1 MNQLRICIFFS
12 VFLLSGAGVLAQNPF
27 IRHYTSIDGLPT
39 NTIYQM
45 CQDSHK
51 FLWFTSDAG
60 VIKFDGSTFTS
71 YRKKDGLSSNDV
83 VRIKEDAQGRIWFFN
98 YNATVNYFYQ
108 DKIYNEGNAPFLKQ
122 LVGKGY
128 FLDFYTDL
136 QQNIHFYNYQRE
148 IFTLDPRNKVTKNLL
163 LKNYKIPNIRG
174 NEFDSRVCF
183 LSKNPAGEWI
193 IWTNAGIYS
202 QSASTG
208 AIQAIDS
215 SKMVRFVV
223 PGNHNSYYAILFRS
237 ENSIIKISANQKVEK
252 IPFDSNIL
260 AVKDILEDTEG
271 YLWIATLGKGVFCLK
286 NNKLIRYFEIRNA
299 HGLLQDHERNIWV
312 STQSDGIYEINHD
325 ILTQAH
331 YDRSLFNNSGINKLY
346 EFPGMGLGC
355 LSTNMVYLYS
365 ADKTFYKLNIP
376 KAVQQVDIIH
386 LFKNKTL
393 LLGEKSKNICLLE
406 NLKLNKAS
414 KAMTYDRAILD
425 AIQLKKIIDDRSG
438 LLTIMFDQNRI
449 LSTLSAKP
457 LFNVEYTEFNERIN
471 NAYFNA
477 RNELII
483 NARQNYIY
491 SKNSLKPYPALN
503 RFDGYVISSHLVIND
518 TTELLNIDGDSLF
531 LLVRGKFYNLTK
543 AFSSPIDLQVKQALY
558 KDSKL
563 YLSTLKEI
571 FVCYNPLNA
580 ISGKPV
586 SINQLNLGFNNIND
600 ISMDSSSLYVASDDG
615 LTVIPEKAMFA
626 QATPAPIPYI
636 RSITINNV
644 SYPLPA
650 REISLKGKNYIQISF
665 GCISYL
671 TSTKTY
677 SYKLEGAEKNW
688 TMGSGQ
694 ELDLFYRNLPPG
706 KYSFKLRVRTTSEW
720 SKPLVLDILIRPTLF
735 EYPAFWATVIV
746 VAGVLL
752 VLLIYR
758 IKTERM
764 KKTEIDHQLVLLEQ
778 KALQS
783 MMNPHFIFNS
793 LGSIQNYLLRNK
805 SNEAVIYLSEF
816 TRLIRQNLK
825 AVNTPMILLDDET
838 ERLKNYLDLEKI
850 RLDNKFDYSIKIDPV
865 LEEEMIYIPSMI
877 IQPIVENSIWHGIA
891 SLNEPGRI
899 EISFQSYTSKSLVIN
914 IRDNGIGIKKSME
927 YQSRNSGRPHLGMQ
941 INGKRLDLL
950 GKKYATQASINYS
963 ECLPGNPNPGTMAT
977 VIVPFT
983 YNISET

>member
-1 MNQLRICIFFS
+1 M
-12 VFLLSGAGVLAQNPF
+12 AQNPY
-27 IRHYTSIDGLPT
+27 IRHYTTLDGLPT

-83 VRIKEDAQGRIWFFN
+83 VRIKEDKQGRIWFFN

-108 DKIYNEGNAPFLKQ
+108 NKIYNDKNAPFLKL

-128 FLDFYTDL
+128 FLNFYTDT
-136 QQNIHFYNYQRE
+136 QKNIHFYNYQRE
-148 IFTLDPRNKVTKNLL
+148 VFTLDPNNKVSKNLL
-163 LKNYKIPNIRG
+163 LENYKIPNIRG

-183 LSKNPAGEWI
+183 LSKSPENKWI
-193 IWTNAGIYS
+193 IWTNAGVYS
-202 QSASTG
+202 QDMNNG
-208 AIQAIDS
+208 KVQALDTNL
-215 SKMVRFVV
+215 MTRFVV
-223 PGNHNSYYAILFRS
+223 PRQDNSYYAILFRS
-237 ENSIIKISANQKVEK
+237 ENSIIRISDNLKKEK
-252 IPFDSNIL
+252 IPFWGNVV
-260 AVKDILEDTEG
+260 AVKDILEDTDG
-271 YLWIATLGKGVFCLK
+271 YLWIAAFGEGVFCLK
-286 NNKLIRYFEIRNA
+286 NNKLIRYFDIKNA
-299 HGLLQDHERNIWV
+299 HGLLQDHEHNIWV

-325 ILTQAH
+325 ILNQAH
-331 YDRSLFNNSGINKLY
+331 YGRSIFNNSGINKLY

-355 LSTNMVYLYS
+355 LSNKMVYLYS
-365 ADKTFYKLNIP
+365 ADKSFYKLSIP
-376 KAVQQVDIIH
+376 KELQQVDIIH
-386 LFKNKTL
+386 LFKNNTL

-406 NLKLNKAS
+406 NIKLNNSGKS
-414 KAMTYDRAILD
+414 VTYDKAILD
-425 AIQLKKIIDDRSG
+425 NLQLKKIIDDRSG

-457 LFNVEYTEFNERIN
+457 LFNVEYAEFNERIN

-477 RNELII
+477 RNEFII
-483 NARQNYIY
+483 NARKNYIY
-491 SKNSLKPYPALN
+491 SKNSLKPYTALS

-543 AFSSPIDLQVKQALY
+543 ALSSPIDLQVKQALY

-580 ISGKPV
+580 VSGKPV
-586 SINQLNLGFNNIND
+586 SINQLNLGFNNVND
-600 ISMDSSSLYVASDDG
+600 ILLDSSSLYVASDDG
-615 LTVIPEKAMFA
+615 LTVIPENAMFA
-626 QATPAPIPYI
+626 QATPPPIPYI

-644 SYPLPA
+644 SYPLPT
-650 REISLKGKNYIQISF
+650 RSISLKGKNYIQISF

-671 TSTKTY
+671 TSAKTY
-677 SYKLEGAEKNW
+677 SYKLEGAEKDW
-688 TMGSGQ
+688 TMGSGE

-706 KYSFKLRVRTTSEW
+706 QYTFKLRVRTTSDW
-720 SKPLVLDILIRPTLF
+720 SEPLVLDILIKPTLF
-735 EYPAFWATVIV
+735 EYPGFWATLIV
-746 VAGVLL
+746 VAGILI

-758 IKTERM
+758 IKAERM

-838 ERLKNYLDLEKI
+838 ERLKNYLDLEKK
-850 RLDNKFDYSIKIDPV
+850 RLDNKFEYSIKIDPV
-865 LEEEMIYIPSMI
+865 LEEDMVYIPSMI

-899 EISFQSYTSKSLVIN
+899 EISFQTYTSKSLVIN
-914 IRDNGIGIKKSME
+914 IRDNGIGIRKSME

-941 INGKRLDLL
+941 INSKRLDLL
-950 GKKYATQASINYS
+950 SKKYGTQASIIYS
-963 ECLPGNPNPGTMAT
+963 ECLPGNPNPGTIAT

-983 YNISET
+983 YNVSET

>member
-1 MNQLRICIFFS
+1 MNQLRIYIFLS

-83 VRIKEDAQGRIWFFN
+83 VRIKEDEQGRIWFFN

-108 DKIYNEGNAPFLKQ
+108 DKIYNEENAPFLKQ
-122 LVGKGY
+122 LVGKG
-128 FLDFYTDL
+128 FIIDFFTDSSKR
-136 QQNIHFYNYQRE
+136 IYFYNYQRE
-148 IFTLDPRNKVTKNLL
+148 VFILDLKNKVIKDSLL
-163 LKNYKIPNIRG
+163 LNFNAAYSRG
-174 NEFDSRVCF
+174 TQLNPRVCF
-183 LSKNPAGEWI
+183 LNKTSSTEWE
-193 IWTNAGIYS
+193 IWTSYGIYS
-202 QSASTG
+202 ENIHNG
-208 AIQAIDS
+208 LIRIIDKTWRARYVFPGRNNS
-215 SKMVRFVV
+215 FYVLPYNYSDGIVNFTNDRRKVIIPINGDAQQVR
-223 PGNHNSYYAILFRS
+223 
-237 ENSIIKISANQKVEK
+237 SIIE
-252 IPFDSNIL
+252 DS
-260 AVKDILEDTEG
+260 EG
-271 YLWIATLGKGVFCLK
+271 YLWIAALDEGVFCLK
-286 NNKLIRYFEIRNA
+286 GDKLIRHFDIKNA

-325 ILTQAH
+325 ILTQTH
-331 YDRSLFNNSGINKLY
+331 YDRSIFNNSGIKKLY

-355 LSTNMVYLYS
+355 LGNNMVYLYS
-365 ADKTFYKLNIP
+365 ADKTFYKLNVP
-376 KAVQQVDIIH
+376 KSLQQVDIIH

-393 LLGEKSKNICLLE
+393 LLGEKSKSICLFE
-406 NLKLNKAS
+406 NIRLNNVS
-414 KAMTYDRAILD
+414 KTVNSDRKILD
-425 AIQLKKIIDDRSG
+425 SLQLKKIIDDRSG

-491 SKNSLKPYPALN
+491 SKNNLKPYPALN
-503 RFDGYVISSHLVIND
+503 RFDGYVISTHLIIND

-580 ISGKPV
+580 VSGKPV

-891 SLNEPGRI
+891 SLNVPGRI

-950 GKKYATQASINYS
+950 GKKYGTQASINYS

>member
-1 MNQLRICIFFS
+1 MP
-12 VFLLSGAGVLAQNPF
+12 QNPY
-27 IRHYTSIDGLPT
+27 IRHYTTLDGLPT

-60 VIKFDGSTFTS
+60 VIKFDGSTFIS

-83 VRIKEDAQGRIWFFN
+83 VRIKEDRQGRIWFFN

-108 DKIYNEGNAPFLKQ
+108 NKIYNDQNAPFLKL
-122 LVGKGY
+122 LVGKGF
-128 FLDFYTDL
+128 FLDFFTDSL
-136 QQNIHFYNYQRE
+136 QRIYFYNYQRE
-148 IFTLDPRNKVTKNLL
+148 VFILNEKREVQKTSLL
-163 LKNYKIPNIRG
+163 LKQDVPYSRG
-174 NEFDSRVCF
+174 TQ
-183 LSKNPAGEWI
+183 LNPRISYLNKGKANEWI
-193 IWTNAGIYS
+193 IWSSYGIYNEDIS
-202 QSASTG
+202 NGQLKL
-208 AIQAIDS
+208 IDNTLKTRYVFPGKYNS
-215 SKMVRFVV
+215 FFVLPYNINDGIIKFTRDQKRIKIPV
-223 PGNHNSYYAILFRS
+223 PVDAQLIR
-237 ENSIIKISANQKVEK
+237 SIIE
-252 IPFDSNIL
+252 DS
-260 AVKDILEDTEG
+260 EG
-271 YLWIATLGKGVFCLK
+271 NVWIAALGEGVYCLK
-286 NNKLIRYFEIRNA
+286 NNKVLRYFNIKNA

-325 ILTQAH
+325 ILNQTH
-331 YDRSLFNNSGINKLY
+331 YDQSCFNNSGINQLY

-355 LSTNMVYLYS
+355 LSNDMVYLYS
-365 ADKTFYKLNIP
+365 ADKTFYKLRAP
-376 KAVQQVDIIH
+376 QSMQKVDIIH
-386 LFKNKTL
+386 MFKNRTL

-406 NLKLNKAS
+406 NVRLNQAS
-414 KAMTYDRAILD
+414 KTIRYNREIPDSLMI
-425 AIQLKKIIDDRSG
+425 KKIVDDRSG
-438 LLTIMFDQNRI
+438 ERTIIFDQNRI

-457 LFNVEYTEFNERIN
+457 LFNVEYTEFKERIN

-477 RNELII
+477 QNEFII
-483 NARQNYIY
+483 NARKNYIY
-491 SKNSLKPYPALN
+491 SKNNLKPYPVLS

-531 LLVRGKFYNLTK
+531 LLVRGKFFNLTK
-543 AFSSPIDLQVKQALY
+543 ALSSPIDLQVKQVLY
-558 KDSKL
+558 SDSKL

-571 FVCYNPLNA
+571 YVCYNPLNA
-580 ISGKPV
+580 VSGKPV

-600 ISMDSSSLYVASDDG
+600 ILLYNGSLHVASDDG
-615 LTVIPEKAMFA
+615 LTVIPESSMFS
-626 QATPAPIPYI
+626 QATPPPIPYI
-636 RSITINNV
+636 RSIMVNNV
-644 SYPLPA
+644 SYPLP
-650 REISLKGKNYIQISF
+650 ISKINIKGKNYIQISF

-688 TMGSGQ
+688 TMGSGK

-706 KYSFKLRVRTTSEW
+706 QYSFKLRVRTTSDW
-720 SKPLVLDILIRPTLF
+720 SEPLVLDILIRPTLV
-735 EYPAFWATVIV
+735 EYPGFWAMLIV
-746 VAGVLL
+746 LAGVLV

-850 RLDNKFDYSIKIDPV
+850 RLDNKFDYSIKIEPV
-865 LEEEMIYIPSMI
+865 LEEDMIYIPSMI

-891 SLNEPGRI
+891 SLNVPGRI
-899 EISFQSYTSKSLVIN
+899 EISFHTYTSKSLVIN

-927 YQSRNSGRPHLGMQ
+927 YQSKNSGRPHLGMQ
-941 INGKRLDLL
+941 INRKRLELL
-950 GKKYATQASINYS
+950 SKKYGTPASIIYTES
-963 ECLPGNPNPGTMAT
+963 LPGNSNPGTIAT

-983 YNISET
+983 YTVSET